1 MHLLSPASGCCGL
14 SQACFTDQVGRGFS
28 FPANWFLAWSNID
41 VSLHPSLL
49 AQDGALMGI

>member
-1 MHLLSPASGCCGL
+1 MHPLSCIWMLWAFPSM
-14 SQACFTDQVGRGFS
+14 FTAQVGRGFS
-28 FPANWFLAWSNID
+28 FPANWFLSWPNID